1 MSSDRRALLGVGSEV
16 RGMRN
21 WPLFLFLGGLVF
33 FFYFLYVYQAQ
44 NAEYAIVR
52 TELDAQVQK
61 FQHMKLDFVSVKA
74 EIERLKASEENLK
87 TEKNKLSS
95 ELEFYSSS
103 LRQCKLNTDQ
113 LQSMMKSYEKQ
124 LNDSNGTIVDLQQ
137 KIQVLTDNNKSLE
150 SAVSHHE
157 TITLQLKETV
167 RRLEEELSRVNL
179 NISDKSK
186 YAIDGPNSTVQTGSV
201 PEASFIHKKVDEAD
215 QQQQQQE
222 VVNDKSEIA
231 GALTIANSVFDF
243 SPFFAHAFCFI
254 LFLDG
259 TNMLESINENKEDT
273 ANQLIVPMF
282 QEFVRVD
289 GLNAPPQKPGDRMM
303 FDLAAEERNKKEK
316 PIVKSGENP
325 SCIKSAKCPE
335 NVKVHKKEARKTRK
349 ARGSG
354 SRNKRDRRR
363 SSEKKRHPDM
373 TSAAMKED
381 LGNIVL
387 VKNRLATAHDSGTNT
402 LGTEPKTAPVP
413 SNRVYFCLLCFISS
427 GTAAQKSKTAGT
439 KSLPVQKPASMQKPI
454 NAAQKCEDYPIAS
467 SPYSR
472 DIKMVPLGGNA
483 MLPSH
488 PPSTSAT
495 TGPGTSTVGSEP
507 TTSTGHGTTAN
518 GTATDHHTTNG
529 TSITP
534 DASRSSGVA
543 IENVDDVTKKDVGK
557 YAFLPSVNVIGP
569 LHQIYYLSP

>member
-1 MSSDRRALLGVGSEV
+1 MPRKRKSS
-16 RGMRN
+16 
-21 WPLFLFLGGLVF
+21 
-33 FFYFLYVYQAQ
+33 
-44 NAEYAIVR
+44 
-52 TELDAQVQK
+52 QK
-61 FQHMKLDFVSVKA
+61 RSK
-74 EIERLKASEENLK
+74 
-87 TEKNKLSS
+87 KNK
-95 ELEFYSSS
+95 
-103 LRQCKLNTDQ
+103 
-113 LQSMMKSYEKQ
+113 KSRERTRK
-124 LNDSNGTIVDLQQ
+124 
-137 KIQVLTDNNKSLE
+137 
-150 SAVSHHE
+150 
-157 TITLQLKETV
+157 
-167 RRLEEELSRVNL
+167 
-179 NISDKSK
+179 KSK
-186 YAIDGPNSTVQTGSV
+186 LG
-201 PEASFIHKKVDEAD
+201 KKPYRDEKD
-215 QQQQQQE
+215 RKR
-222 VVNDKSEIA
+222 KSKR
-231 GALTIANSVFDF
+231 DR
-243 SPFFAHAFCFI
+243 
-254 LFLDG
+254 
-259 TNMLESINENKEDT
+259 KE
-273 ANQLIVPMF
+273 
-282 QEFVRVD
+282 
-289 GLNAPPQKPGDRMM
+289 
-303 FDLAAEERNKKEK
+303 EK
-316 PIVKSGENP
+316 
-325 SCIKSAKCPE
+325 
-335 NVKVHKKEARKTRK
+335 
-349 ARGSG
+349 RGSG

-413 SNRVYFCLLCFISS
+413 SNR

-543 IENVDDVTKKDVGK
+543 IENVDDVTKKDVGHHSDK
-557 YAFLPSVNVIGP
+557 SVCDKSQKWRMYMEKTMESGTDGMQLDFRIIRGYLPPAATRTAFDANMEKNRFEDVVCIDQSRVRLSNGNYIHASWVNIGVNKK
-569 LHQIYYLSP
+569 